1 MNKLKTGDY
10 FFWKDEV
17 NVVVWTDGFYIEF
30 YTIKNPNIR
39 QHMYSYGLQKLTD
52 EDKLELL

>member
-1 MNKLKTGDY
+1 MNRLKTGDY

-17 NVVVWTDGFYIEF
+17 SVVVWADDFYIEF
-30 YTIKNPNIR
+30 HTIKNPNFR
-39 QHMYSYGLQKLTD
+39 WYMYNYGLQKLTD